1 MFVKDS
7 MLPRAKLEEGARA
20 RGVDVAELIIEKLN
34 LDLRV
39 GLRPI

>member
-1 MFVKDS
+1 

-20 RGVDVAELIIEKLN
+20 RGVDVAEFEKLN